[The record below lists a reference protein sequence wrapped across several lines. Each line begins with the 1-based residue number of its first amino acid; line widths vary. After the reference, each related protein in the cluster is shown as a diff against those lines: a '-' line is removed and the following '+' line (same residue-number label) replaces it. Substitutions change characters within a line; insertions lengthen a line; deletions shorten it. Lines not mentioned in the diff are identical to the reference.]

1 MEKSH
6 YIKVKHF
13 IYYALILREDEE
25 YVYVGKTAERR
36 LSNTFSRHVC
46 GRVAATD
53 GFFDKESIPKLYLL
67 EECDETTAHG
77 YRRVVAYVHLFL
89 EEGYCCLNHSKTIR
103 HAKNPKDETKV
114 LIAELKAKT
123 LDEILTDAEVE
134 SISQFKS
141 AIREQQPEPINEYIP
156 RMKHGEQLNIR
167 TDPVTKDHFLKFCAQ
182 MGVNQRQGFELLLD
196 HEKWII
202 QDNTPQL
209 LTEYQHKIEQ
219 LKKEN
224 EYLRNENGKLKET
237 QMPATELWAR
247 KYLEFLK
254 YGISFFL
261 DGILKQE
268 EIGPPLKRY
277 SYNAYRD
284 SILDGQVCSYPEQE
298 GFFHAVLE
306 CILWSN
312 SGTKACFLIWR
323 DSEGVSRKLR
333 YYPKAHYMGRNIL
346 NDVYA
351 FEGACW
357 ILGALRAKDG
367 AMELVAGF
375 PLIQMEKAEEEKN
388 NKKSSLADRI
398 ALIEQKKRR

>member
-13 IYYALILREDEE
+13 IYYALILHEDDK
-25 YVYVGKTAERR
+25 YVYIGKTSEKR

-46 GRVAATD
+46 GRVTATD
-53 GFFDKESIPKLYLL
+53 GFFDKESVPKLYLL
-67 EECDETTAHG
+67 EECDETTAQG

-141 AIREQQPEPINEYIP
+141 AIQEQGIEPTNEYIP
-156 RMKHGEQLNIR
+156 GTKHGEQLNVR
-167 TDPVTKDHFLKFCAQ
+167 TDPATKERFLEFCAH

-196 HEKWII
+196 HEKWTK
-202 QDNTPQL
+202 QEKTPQL

-224 EYLRNENGKLKET
+224 EYLRNENGKLKEM
-237 QMPATELWAR
+237 QIPATELWAR

-254 YGISFFL
+254 HGISFYL
-261 DGILKQE
+261 DGILKRE
-268 EIGPPLKRY
+268 GKEPPLKRY
-277 SYNAYRD
+277 AYNAYRD
-284 SILDGQVCSYPEQE
+284 GILEGQVCGYPEQE
-298 GFFHAVLE
+298 GFFRAVLE
-306 CILWSN
+306 CVLWSN

-323 DSEGVSRKLR
+323 DSEGVRRKLR
-333 YYPKAHYMGRNIL
+333 YYPKAHYIGRNIL
-346 NDVYA
+346 NDTYA

-357 ILGALRAKDG
+357 ILGVVRAKDG
-367 AMELVAGF
+367 AMELVAGL
-375 PLIQMEKAEEEKN
+375 PLIQVEKTEEKKN
-388 NKKSSLADRI
+388 SKKSSLADRI
-398 ALIEQKKRR
+398 ALIEKKKCR